1 MRDNTANK
9 NKSLDK
15 VKPQVSHH
23 NLIEGFYIKKEDNMD
38 KVEYNRYNRFLNK
51 FIMFTASDN
60 IHRTSVWHK
69 DNKPN
74 VEKVSLPAEY
84 CKSTINKE
92 KKWAKAL
99 NEEDNFRGIYL
110 KGQAKGYLFYY
121 FGGLFGEVKHNEI
134 STASDLCDH
143 LLRLNWFQNEEHL
156 MSFAL
161 YLTIGMYLV
170 SETRKD
176 IYKVGDFHSKPSD
189 REDMELLAKHIYS
202 IPFGVL
208 GDDNP
213 FKDIMDFASRH
224 NKKG

>member
-1 MRDNTANK
+1 MRDYHRVNK
-9 NKSLDK
+9 NNSLDK
-15 VKPQVSHH
+15 MKPIVSHN
-23 NLIEGFYIKKEDNMD
+23 NLIEGIFIKKENTMD
-38 KVEYNRYNRFLNK
+38 KIEYNRYNRFLNK
-51 FIMFTASDN
+51 FIMFTAKDN
-60 IHRTSVWHK
+60 IHETSVWHK

-99 NEEDNFRGIYL
+99 NEEDNFRGLYL
-110 KGQAKGYLFYY
+110 KSQAKGYLFYY
-121 FGGLFGEVKHNEI
+121 FGGLFGGLAGI
-134 STASDLCDH
+134 PTASDLCDH

-189 REDMELLAKHIYS
+189 REDMELLAKHIYN
-202 IPFGVL
+202 IPFGIL
-208 GDDNP
+208 GDNNP
-213 FKDIMDFASRH
+213 FKFIME
-224 NKKG
+224 

>member
-1 MRDNTANK
+1 MRDNRANK

-23 NLIEGFYIKKEDNMD
+23 NLIEGIYIKKEDTMD
-38 KVEYNRYNRFLNK
+38 KVEYNRYNKFLNK

-99 NEEDNFRGIYL
+99 NEEDNFRGLYL

-121 FGGLFGEVKHNEI
+121 FGGLFGDVKHNVI
-134 STASDLCDH
+134 STAFDFCDH
-143 LLRLNWFQNEEHL
+143 LLKLNWFQNEEHL
-156 MSFAL
+156 ISFAL

-176 IYKVGDFHSKPSD
+176 IYKVGDFHSNPSD
-189 REDMELLAKHIYS
+189 REDMELLAKHIYN
-202 IPFGVL
+202 IPFGIL

-213 FKDIMDFASRH
+213 FKDIMDFTSRH

>member
-1 MRDNTANK
+1 MRNNRANK

-15 VKPQVSHH
+15 VKPQVSHY
-23 NLIEGFYIKKEDNMD
+23 NLIEGFYIKKEDNMN
-38 KVEYNRYNRFLNK
+38 KVEYNRYNKFLNK
-51 FIMFTASDN
+51 FIMFTARDD
-60 IHRTSVWHK
+60 IHITSHWHK
-69 DNKPN
+69 TNKPN

-99 NEEDNFRGIYL
+99 NEEDNFRGHYL
-110 KGQAKGYLFYY
+110 KSQAKGYLFYY
-121 FGGLFGEVKHNEI
+121 FGGLFGSVSNEI

-143 LLRLNWFQNEEHL
+143 LLKTKLHGFQNKEHL

-189 REDMELLAKHIYS
+189 REDMELLAKHIYN
-202 IPFGVL
+202 IPFGIL
-208 GDDNP
+208 GDNNP
-213 FKDIMDFASRH
+213 FKFIME
-224 NKKG
+224 